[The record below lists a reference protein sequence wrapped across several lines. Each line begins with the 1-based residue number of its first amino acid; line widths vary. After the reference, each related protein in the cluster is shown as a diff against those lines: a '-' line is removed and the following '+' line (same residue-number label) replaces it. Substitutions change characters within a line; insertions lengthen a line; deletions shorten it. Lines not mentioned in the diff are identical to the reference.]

1 MAEFR
6 TINDFDTFDIL
17 IEKVKNYKEGEKLY
31 YNRFG
36 DGCFIMMYPESLN
49 QTIGKSNRFFV
60 TEKFRKELRD
70 SYNIEDDN
78 YMVASCFN
86 LDSPQSTDAN
96 VSHPKILQMIDDN
109 ILVNRRE
116 FYSHPTFE
124 CNFMQR
130 PEKFK
135 EFFNLIYDKKKVW
148 VNQFWHDNIEKI
160 IGNVEHHVQTPS
172 INSYSN
178 IDEWYPELLETLDDV
193 EVVILA
199 SGQSS
204 RILCGRLWNAGVNK
218 LVIDI
223 GSVADMF
230 ISDTWIFDKINLR
243 STMRVEY
250 DTIRKS
256 LEYMLNEK

>member
-1 MAEFR
+1 
-6 TINDFDTFDIL
+6 
-17 IEKVKNYKEGEKLY
+17 
-31 YNRFG
+31 
-36 DGCFIMMYPESLN
+36 
-49 QTIGKSNRFFV
+49 
-60 TEKFRKELRD
+60 
-70 SYNIEDDN
+70 
-78 YMVASCFN
+78 
-86 LDSPQSTDAN
+86 
-96 VSHPKILQMIDDN
+96 
-109 ILVNRRE
+109 
-116 FYSHPTFE
+116 
-124 CNFMQR
+124 MQR